1 MESEKL
7 HGEEYRDSLAT
18 ITKDGKRA
26 WIFAKKVSGKFYN
39 FRQLFGYFLLV
50 FLFTVPFIKIG
61 GEPLLLFNLPERKFI
76 LFSVIFWP
84 QDSFLFY
91 LMMVSSIIF
100 VVLFTVMFGRLFC
113 GWACPQTLFLELIF
127 RRIEWLID
135 GNPTEQKKLK
145 QQGWTFLKLFKRTL
159 KHSIFWAVSFLIVNV
174 LLSYIIG
181 MDKLF
186 QIASEPIA
194 AHRGSFIGIVIFSS
208 AFYFIYAWFREQV
221 CTIMCPY
228 GRLQGVLTD
237 NNTITVSYDYFRG
250 EPRGMEKK
258 NKPEQKFGD
267 CVDCKECIRVCP
279 TGIDIRNGSQLEC
292 INCTACI
299 DACNSVMTKV
309 KKPTGLIRYSSE
321 NGLKTGKSFKFTTRN
336 IAYTTVLTG
345 ILVFL
350 TTLLLTRTETETTIL
365 RARGLTYQTQP
376 DDNRISN
383 LYNLTIVNKS
393 HRTINASVRILSHKG
408 NVQIHG
414 TDLSLET
421 GKSIEGTMIVFLE
434 KADVKS
440 ERTKIEFGIY
450 DGDVL
455 IEKRTTDFIGP
466 N

>member
-1 MESEKL
+1 
-7 HGEEYRDSLAT
+7 
-18 ITKDGKRA
+18 
-26 WIFAKKVSGKFYN
+26 
-39 FRQLFGYFLLV
+39 
-50 FLFTVPFIKIG
+50 
-61 GEPLLLFNLPERKFI
+61 
-76 LFSVIFWP
+76 
-84 QDSFLFY
+84 
-91 LMMVSSIIF
+91 
-100 VVLFTVMFGRLFC
+100 
-113 GWACPQTLFLELIF
+113 
-127 RRIEWLID
+127 
-135 GNPTEQKKLK
+135 
-145 QQGWTFLKLFKRTL
+145 
-159 KHSIFWAVSFLIVNV
+159 
-174 LLSYIIG
+174 

-258 NKPEQKFGD
+258 DKPEQKFGD

-376 DDNRISN
+376 DDNQISN